1 MWRSNNQRITFE
13 KEALPHMDAL
23 YSMALRLTHNEN
35 NAEDLV
41 QDAMVKAFRF
51 FHQFEKGTNIKA
63 WLFKVMINLFYNN
76 CRKNKNIARLQAE
89 AQVDFHHDRFVSEA
103 SMATQNPDVLLEGLA
118 TEDVCRAVEKLPE
131 DYSTAVLL
139 CDLHEF
145 SYRDISDIMGCP
157 VGTVMSRL
165 YRGRKMLQK
174 TLYGYAVE
182 QGIISPES
190 PDEQEDVADLAAYRQ
205 RTGGQ

>member
-1 MWRSNNQRITFE
+1 
-13 KEALPHMDAL
+13 MDAL

-51 FHQFEKGTNIKA
+51 FHQYEKGTNIKA
-63 WLFKVMINLFYNN
+63 WLFKVMINLFYNK
-76 CRKNKNIARLQAE
+76 CRKDKNIARLQAE
-89 AQVDFHHDRFVSEA
+89 AEVDWHQERFVSEA
-103 SMATQNPDVLLEGLA
+103 SMATQNPETVLSALA
-118 TEDVCRAVEKLPE
+118 TEDVCSAVTKLPE
-131 DYSTAVLL
+131 EYSTAVLL

-145 SYRDISDIMGCP
+145 SYREISDIMGCP

-174 TLYGYAVE
+174 TLYSYALE
-182 QGIISPES
+182 QGIVSPPES
-190 PDEQEDVADLAAYRQ
+190 APSTPGKAEKKKDVADLEAYRK
-205 RTGGQ
+205 RTQVQ

>member
-23 YSMALRLTHNEN
+23 YSMALRLTHNES

-41 QDAMVKAFRF
+41 QDSMVKAFRF

-63 WLFKVMINLFYNN
+63 WLFKVMVNLFYNN
-76 CRKNKNIARLQAE
+76 CRKNKNIARLQVE
-89 AQVDFHHDRFVSEA
+89 AQVDFHHERFVSEA
-103 SMATQNPDVLLEGLA
+103 SMANQNPEALLDGLA

-131 DYSTAVLL
+131 EYSTAVLL

-145 SYRDISDIMGCP
+145 SYREISDIMSCP

-174 TLYGYAVE
+174 MLYSYAVE
-182 QGIISPES
+182 QGIIPAEASNEK
-190 PDEQEDVADLAAYRQ
+190 EDVADLAEFRQ
-205 RTGGQ
+205 RIKVQ